1 MTYLRQNEG
10 LLYLDKKERVIM
22 DKKTILSEI
31 KKLIT
36 FSTEKFLDAKTMDGT
51 IIRVEGDKFDV
62 GMPLL
67 IVSADGLLPSKA
79 GEMTLEDGTRII
91 VDEAGIISAV
101 EYPTEQT
108 PSEAPLEASAEN
120 FADAKTL
127 DGMNVKVEGDVKVG
141 NKMLIE
147 KEGEFVP
154 AAEGQYNLEDGSVVY
169 VDADGLI
176 NEIETPDTKETDE
189 TDEEDLEAVVKPE
202 VAEKALNPEAENKM
216 GDLEKRLTK
225 IEEMINEMLP
235 MMKQTADFGASV
247 INKIDTFVADTP
259 AQQQFASIKSEYS
272 QLVKENKT
280 NKFSNLENI
289 KNVRQKR

>member
-1 MTYLRQNEG
+1 MNYLRQNEG

-79 GEMTLEDGTRII
+79 GEMTLEDGTRVI
-91 VDEAGIISAV
+91 VDEAGIITAV
-101 EYPTEQT
+101 EYPTQT
-108 PSEAPLEASAEN
+108 PEAPLQASAEN

-127 DGMNVKVEGDVKVG
+127 DGMNVRVEGDVAIG

-154 AAEGQYNLEDGSVVY
+154 AGEGQYNLEDGSVVY

-202 VAEKALNPEAENKM
+202 VAEKALDPEAENKM

-272 QLVKENKT
+272 QLVKENMT

-289 KNVRQKR
+289 KNVRQKQK